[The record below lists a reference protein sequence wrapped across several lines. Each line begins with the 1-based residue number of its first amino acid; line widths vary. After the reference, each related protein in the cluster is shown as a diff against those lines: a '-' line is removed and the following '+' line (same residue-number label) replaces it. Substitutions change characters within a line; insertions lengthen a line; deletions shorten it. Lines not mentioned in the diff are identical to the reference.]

1 VQNRLDRFNLVQD
14 VIDRLPQL
22 GAQGSYLKQMMQDK
36 LVEHGQYI
44 NIHGQDMPEIV
55 NWKWGDLA

>member
-1 VQNRLDRFNLVQD
+1 
-14 VIDRLPQL
+14 
-22 GAQGSYLKQMMQDK
+22 MQDK